1 MRISAGR
8 IRVRQRGQ
16 AANSRQEHSEPRR
29 GQMRRAL
36 ATVASLTGLAALCLS
51 AAPAQASTVA
61 YTAKAAAS
69 PAGKS
74 HDFGKF
80 SAAQYLAC
88 TGKVAILGEFS
99 LNVTGLTTS
108 FKNYAKKDHGKQ
120 FKASVGWSTTI
131 SATLGASGA
140 TTCTPNK
147 ALKKIAAKFTVD
159 GVKITLSPDFEL
171 KVNAGSA
178 ISVTQTTSQSLAV
191 SGKLGLGLPSAT
203 HNVTPGTPRVTSGGS
218 GTFDAL
224 IGANADISAGVVD
237 LDFGLMAG
245 IHASAKT
252 QPDADGLCVNGYP
265 ELEATGLIGVTFF
278 TWHKD
283 KQFLDHLWTIKSVDG
298 TSTTFSNCT

>member
-1 MRISAGR
+1 
-8 IRVRQRGQ
+8 
-16 AANSRQEHSEPRR
+16 
-29 GQMRRAL
+29 MRRAL
-36 ATVASLTGLAALCLS
+36 AAVASLTGLVALCLS
-51 AAPAQASTVA
+51 AAPAHASTAA

-74 HDFGKF
+74 HDFGEL
-80 SAAQYLAC
+80 SAAQYLSC
-88 TGKVAILGEFS
+88 TGKVRILGQFG
-99 LNVTGLTTS
+99 LNVSGLTTS
-108 FKNYAKKDHGKQ
+108 FKKYAKTDHGKQ

-147 ALKKIAAKFTVD
+147 ALKKIAVTFTVD
-159 GVKITLSPDFEL
+159 GVKITLSPDFEF

-178 ISVTQTTSQSLAV
+178 ITVSQTTSQSLTV
-191 SGKLGLGLPSAT
+191 SGKLGIAVPSVT
-203 HNVTPGTPRVTSGGS
+203 HSIAPGTPTVTSEGS
-218 GTFDAL
+218 GNFDAL
-224 IGANADISAGVVD
+224 IGAGADVSAGVVN

-278 TWHKD
+278 TWHQD
-283 KQFLDHLWTIKSVDG
+283 KQFLDHLWTIKSFDG
-298 TSTTFSNCT
+298 TSTTFSNCG